1 MPNRTADISL
11 LFGVLGGGKVSG
23 QSGTLIKEQLN
34 QICGELNNAK
44 NTNERKI
51 KFAVDTQATTKEFRS
66 KLASVVNT
74 VSSTNSFR
82 IRIDKIDASNAITK
96 LRDEI
101 NDALKMLR
109 IDTGFDVSVNADG
122 SKSAVRQIAEDAEEA
137 IKKSAQLKASIE
149 EIKSTKKSLDKSY
162 NTAKGILGGES
173 ATGDELTRLE
183 EMRKAYVAM
192 NAQLG
197 EIEEKQKSGFIVSDD
212 EVTKLRTLTAETQKH
227 VDAVIGRVEAEKQAK
242 AAAEEAAKAAEKAA
256 KEQAAAQEAAAK
268 AAEKAAKEKAAAEE
282 AARKAEEKAEKER
295 NAAEEKVN
303 KAKEVEDLKKRKS
316 LYKEIKAEYE
326 KLDKAFKTA
335 EGREGSKVA
344 GTNEATEEFKE
355 VCDKCKI
362 ATESVK
368 NFKLEVKS
376 IPDAELPKMDALE
389 DSKKSIDD
397 AKESVKKF
405 NETLIPRSTEY
416 NAALSKTESL
426 LGDIEKGE
434 NNWTKAKNGSSA
446 NDYNKLK
453 DYKKALEDLKT
464 ELEGGNLSAE
474 EFSKRFDNL
483 NSQFKA
489 SSSAIKA
496 AGENTKTLGERFGD
510 LAEKFSKWLTVS
522 QVIMFVVRQIRKMI
536 TTVIELD
543 DAMTELK
550 KVTDETDGA
559 YEKFFDNASKRAKEL
574 GATLKDTIN
583 ATASFARLGY
593 DIADA
598 SALADAAVIYNNVG
612 DEIESIDDASQS
624 IISTMQAF
632 GVETQNVMTI
642 VDKFNAVGNSFSI
655 SSGGIGEALKR
666 SASALHTAGNTLDES
681 IALITAANTIV
692 QDPDS
697 VGTVMK
703 SITMFLRAAK
713 TEAEEAGE
721 STDGMANSVSELRE
735 ELSKLTGG
743 KVDIMEADGK
753 TFKSTYDILKQ
764 ISSVWEEL
772 SDVTQANIL
781 ELIGGKRN
789 SNVTSAL
796 LTNFELAEKVVE
808 TSANSA
814 GSALAENEKVLES
827 ITGHINRMKAAFE
840 ELSASVVDSDLLKF
854 VIDVGTELINIINAL
869 FELINV
875 IGGLKTVAIGGGIYA
890 VVSSLKNILDAI
902 NLIKAGSLQTAGA
915 ISGLSGFMTALGTTG
930 SYALTVLTGVAA
942 ALGAIVLAVKAYQHF
957 NPSFDALKEDAEAAQ
972 QELSSLESQL
982 RTTQDRIKELQE
994 LAANGEISIV
1004 EKDELENLER
1014 ENELLES
1021 QIALKKELAELNA
1034 GRTAA
1039 KAREEIEY
1047 LINGADEQSS
1057 LDSVL
1062 AMYKETKEAYEQA
1075 ILDGDAQEAERLGG
1089 DLQAILEGLTARQ
1102 SAIVD
1107 MYTSLDPET
1116 DSELIRQANLALD
1129 KISVAT
1135 GDAQALQT
1143 IWDKVWGSD
1152 SPVKGA
1158 KETADA
1164 LTEAANAQQKV
1175 NEEVEKFNGN
1185 VDLTNRPILLR
1196 KDFEGKDS
1204 LDYDD
1209 KTRMV
1214 TINTRTFKAS
1224 DWDDYAS
1231 STSAILVTP
1240 ILPNGEVLSQDELDA
1255 YVASLIDPKTGEF
1268 DASRDTEYGIVIGV
1282 ANEGDA
1288 EKNIELLD
1296 DLAQKAHEANE
1307 EFASLYLSDEVQEVL
1322 SYLSELGYNLE
1333 DMTAG
1338 ELADMFEQVTSIVSA
1353 AEDADTMFKNL
1364 YSTVSAL
1371 SEKKGLLND
1380 LATDMADGSITDST
1394 LNSLHEQYSALDGI
1408 ITQYRLGLAT
1418 ATDVYNEYKR
1428 LYEQDE
1434 KNLLRSTRWKIGLSE
1449 DYFNENIKGN
1459 AEMVKI
1465 LGSYYT
1471 TDYENYKELAR
1482 EKEKIDNTLISI
1494 LGEKWADYYGTYSE
1508 AVDKI
1513 VASSAGTSL
1522 GNIHATDA
1530 YLASLRDAAIKMDG
1544 ISAKFN
1550 ESILELRLPESSSS
1564 SSKVE
1569 EYIADIDKYR
1579 EAIERLNQAKLS
1591 VDSLDSKLELSDDA
1605 REQIQLRSQMLDL
1618 YADEMDA
1625 QETLNKLRR
1634 EGIEEGAEKLRGM
1647 GFDVAYDPE
1656 KDSFLIKNL
1665 EHINELEAKTK
1676 DTHKSLQEATNELRK
1691 DTEEYIEKL
1700 EELNEDN
1707 QDGEENWRSLK
1718 KSIHDAKTTIVDDL
1732 KSIATSASEALDSIQ
1747 NVYDTLRSAADEYAS
1762 SNGFLTIDTY
1772 QSLLELGP
1780 QYMQYLK
1787 DESGKL
1793 VITREKIEELIA
1805 AKVQQLSL
1813 DNAMTYVERLRLALQ
1828 EDSVEEL
1835 NDLLYAT
1842 TEATSATWGFV
1853 YANLALLDL
1862 SDEQRAAAL
1871 HNIDTMRALAD
1882 NVGSNIARIYN
1893 ESSLEDLIEYTTDML
1908 RDKINEQK
1916 DALEDMKDAYKEL
1929 IDLKKESLDAAKD
1942 EADHQKDMA
1951 SKLKE
1956 IAKLQARIDILSLD
1970 SSREA
1975 QAERTSLLEQ
1985 MAELQDELSDSQ
1997 RDYAIDQQKE
2007 ALDKMQEDYEA
2018 QKDDE
2023 IKALEDSI
2031 SSEEKLYRKA
2041 VQHIKENWSTLYDEL
2056 LDWNTEM
2063 GSVINSKITQAWKDA
2078 QAAVE
2083 AYGGSVEK
2091 ALKAAESGD
2100 SSSSNDVVGTTGGYS
2115 HNTTIEDKVN
2125 AKTTRMKENSA
2136 AWHNASTQS
2145 KKDALNAENAA
2156 FAKEIGALLG
2166 KSIVIDQNGVWR
2178 IGSTTGP
2185 KLYDVYPGTYHTGGI
2200 VGEKGSLKSNELLA
2214 KLEKGEAVIPK
2225 EDTENLIKL
2234 LRLIADADK
2243 VIDTSRIPNL
2253 AMQGNMD
2260 AIRSLTNVTNNRA
2273 GDIRFG
2279 DVYIYG
2285 AGSDT
2290 VAKHREINREFTNEV
2305 LKQLNI
2311 KR

>member
-1 MPNRTADISL
+1 M
-11 LFGVLGGGKVSG
+11 
-23 QSGTLIKEQLN
+23 
-34 QICGELNNAK
+34 NN
-44 NTNERKI
+44 
-51 KFAVDTQATTKEFRS
+51 FA
-66 KLASVVNT
+66 
-74 VSSTNSFR
+74 
-82 IRIDKIDASNAITK
+82 
-96 LRDEI
+96 
-101 NDALKMLR
+101 
-109 IDTGFDVSVNADG
+109 
-122 SKSAVRQIAEDAEEA
+122 
-137 IKKSAQLKASIE
+137 
-149 EIKSTKKSLDKSY
+149 
-162 NTAKGILGGES
+162 
-173 ATGDELTRLE
+173 
-183 EMRKAYVAM
+183 
-192 NAQLG
+192 
-197 EIEEKQKSGFIVSDD
+197 
-212 EVTKLRTLTAETQKH
+212 
-227 VDAVIGRVEAEKQAK
+227 
-242 AAAEEAAKAAEKAA
+242 
-256 KEQAAAQEAAAK
+256 
-268 AAEKAAKEKAAAEE
+268 
-282 AARKAEEKAEKER
+282 
-295 NAAEEKVN
+295 
-303 KAKEVEDLKKRKS
+303 
-316 LYKEIKAEYE
+316 
-326 KLDKAFKTA
+326 
-335 EGREGSKVA
+335 
-344 GTNEATEEFKE
+344 
-355 VCDKCKI
+355 
-362 ATESVK
+362 
-368 NFKLEVKS
+368 
-376 IPDAELPKMDALE
+376 
-389 DSKKSIDD
+389 
-397 AKESVKKF
+397 
-405 NETLIPRSTEY
+405 
-416 NAALSKTESL
+416 
-426 LGDIEKGE
+426 
-434 NNWTKAKNGSSA
+434 
-446 NDYNKLK
+446 
-453 DYKKALEDLKT
+453 
-464 ELEGGNLSAE
+464 
-474 EFSKRFDNL
+474 
-483 NSQFKA
+483 
-489 SSSAIKA
+489 
-496 AGENTKTLGERFGD
+496 
-510 LAEKFSKWLTVS
+510 
-522 QVIMFVVRQIRKMI
+522 
-536 TTVIELD
+536 
-543 DAMTELK
+543 
-550 KVTDETDGA
+550 
-559 YEKFFDNASKRAKEL
+559 
-574 GATLKDTIN
+574 
-583 ATASFARLGY
+583 
-593 DIADA
+593 
-598 SALADAAVIYNNVG
+598 
-612 DEIESIDDASQS
+612 
-624 IISTMQAF
+624 
-632 GVETQNVMTI
+632 
-642 VDKFNAVGNSFSI
+642 I

-666 SASALHTAGNTLDES
+666 SASALHAAGNTLDES

-735 ELSKLTGG
+735 ELSELTDG

-854 VIDVGTELINIINAL
+854 VIDVGTELINVINAL

-875 IGGLKTVAIGGGIYA
+875 IGGLKTVAIGGGLYGLFSIIVKLEA
-890 VVSSLKNILDAI
+890 GLSSLKSAEVVGSISAVQRVLNALTNAG
-902 NLIKAGSLQTAGA
+902 LGAGS
-915 ISGLSGFMTALGTTG
+915 AL
-930 SYALTVLTGVAA
+930 VGVAA
-942 ALGAIVLAVKAYQHF
+942 AIGAVVAIVKAYKNAH
-957 NPSFDALKEDAEAAQ
+957 PSFDTLKEDAEEA
-972 QELSSLESQL
+972 EEKVSSLEGQL
-982 RTTQDRIKELQE
+982 KTTKDRIRELQQ
-994 LAANGEISIV
+994 LAENGTISIV
-1004 EKDELENLER
+1004 EEDELANLKR
-1014 ENELLES
+1014 ENELLEA
-1021 QIALKKELAELNA
+1021 QLTMQKELAKLKN
-1034 GRTAA
+1034 
-1039 KAREEIEY
+1039 
-1047 LINGADEQSS
+1047 
-1057 LDSVL
+1057 
-1062 AMYKETKEAYEQA
+1062 
-1075 ILDGDAQEAERLGG
+1075 
-1089 DLQAILEGLTARQ
+1089 
-1102 SAIVD
+1102 
-1107 MYTSLDPET
+1107 
-1116 DSELIRQANLALD
+1116 SELIAKAKDEVGETLYGVGPESRQVYTGAMSVDKLISLYDSSQSTASMYDASGKSDLAEKWRKESEKYLKELQSRQDELIEKRATLALD
-1129 KISVAT
+1129 AEGNKDLIEEIDLAIDRITVAV
-1135 GDAQALQT
+1135 GGAQALQT
-1143 IWDKVWGSD
+1143 IWDRVWSSD

-1196 KDFEGKDS
+1196 EDFEGKDS
-1204 LDYDD
+1204 LDYDG

-1214 TINTRTFKAS
+1214 TINTQTFKAS

-1322 SYLSELGYNLE
+1322 SYLSELGYDLE

-1338 ELADMFEQVTSIVSA
+1338 ELADMFEQVSSIVSA
-1353 AEDADTMFKNL
+1353 TEDADTMFKSL

-1380 LATDMADGSITDST
+1380 LATDMADGSIADST

-1449 DYFNENIKGN
+1449 DYFNENIRGN

-1508 AVDKI
+1508 AVDEI
-1513 VASSAGTSL
+1513 VASSTGTSL

-1591 VDSLDSKLELSDDA
+1591 VDSLDSKLELSDDV

-1618 YADEMDA
+1618 YADEMDV

-1793 VITREKIEELIA
+1793 VITREKIEDLIA

-1828 EDSVEEL
+1828 EDSIEEL
-1835 NDLLYAT
+1835 NELLYAT

-1882 NVGSNIARIYN
+1882 DVGSNIARIYN
-1893 ESSLEDLIEYTTDML
+1893 ESSLEDLIKYTMDML
-1908 RDKINEQK
+1908 RDKIEQQK

-1970 SSREA
+1970 NSREA
-1975 QAERTSLLEQ
+1975 QAERTSLLE
-1985 MAELQDELSDSQ
+1985 ELSEKQDEL
-1997 RDYAIDQQKE
+1997 A
-2007 ALDKMQEDYEA
+2007 
-2018 QKDDE
+2018 
-2023 IKALEDSI
+2023 
-2031 SSEEKLYRKA
+2031 
-2041 VQHIKENWSTLYDEL
+2041 
-2056 LDWNTEM
+2056 
-2063 GSVINSKITQAWKDA
+2063 
-2078 QAAVE
+2078 
-2083 AYGGSVEK
+2083 
-2091 ALKAAESGD
+2091 
-2100 SSSSNDVVGTTGGYS
+2100 
-2115 HNTTIEDKVN
+2115 
-2125 AKTTRMKENSA
+2125 
-2136 AWHNASTQS
+2136 
-2145 KKDALNAENAA
+2145 
-2156 FAKEIGALLG
+2156 
-2166 KSIVIDQNGVWR
+2166 
-2178 IGSTTGP
+2178 
-2185 KLYDVYPGTYHTGGI
+2185 
-2200 VGEKGSLKSNELLA
+2200 
-2214 KLEKGEAVIPK
+2214 
-2225 EDTENLIKL
+2225 
-2234 LRLIADADK
+2234 
-2243 VIDTSRIPNL
+2243 
-2253 AMQGNMD
+2253 
-2260 AIRSLTNVTNNRA
+2260 
-2273 GDIRFG
+2273 
-2279 DVYIYG
+2279 
-2285 AGSDT
+2285 
-2290 VAKHREINREFTNEV
+2290 
-2305 LKQLNI
+2305 
-2311 KR
+2311 